1 MKIDLNNVTLN
12 TIISCLEAS
21 KSRND
26 QAKKLHNVELFT
38 GVDEALTVMKSITKP
53 RVLDIDTGYTFTVN
67 EEQEVEFQS
76 LYEQGFEI
84 VESKEDPRC

>member
-1 MKIDLNNVTLN
+1 MKIDLNKVTLN

-21 KSRND
+21 KSHNYQSKR
-26 QAKKLHNVELFT
+26 LHSIEWFA
-38 GVDEALTVMKSITKP
+38 GVDEALAVMKSITRP

-84 VESKEDPRC
+84 VESEEDPKC